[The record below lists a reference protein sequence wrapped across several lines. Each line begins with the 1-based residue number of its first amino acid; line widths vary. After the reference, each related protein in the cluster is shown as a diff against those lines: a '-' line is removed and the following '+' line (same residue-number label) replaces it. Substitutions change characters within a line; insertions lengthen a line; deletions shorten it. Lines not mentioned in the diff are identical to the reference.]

1 MMMIHGVH
9 SGLKTGRLHR
19 EINVSEQST
28 RRSWIK
34 NTRLVRGF
42 ANKNIHK
49 SEIAMEVVGW
59 SRSHSDFFLNLP
71 DLSVLSISMMTF
83 QKKFGWGVGWW
94 GDLSNFFLGFFE
106 VFFNFAKPLRSA
118 ILYGTDIW
126 ERTKRNSRSWK

>member
-49 SEIAMEVVGW
+49 SEISMEVVGW

-83 QKKFGWGVGWW
+83 QKSLDGGWVGGVI
-94 GDLSNFFLGFFE
+94 SPNFFLDFLKFF
-106 VFFNFAKPLRSA
+106 
-118 ILYGTDIW
+118 
-126 ERTKRNSRSWK
+126 